1 MNLLVGQLKIR
12 IRELLEE
19 RGIDASVVDKTNAKG
34 ELVIAIILNEA
45 CPACGGSGKRVY
57 ARAVTDA
64 ATTPTPAPAA
74 FGEEPIRS
82 R

>member
-1 MNLLVGQLKIR
+1 VNLLVGQLKIR

-34 ELVIAIILNEA
+34 ELVIAIIMNEA

-57 ARAVTDA
+57 AKATNDA
-64 ATTPTPAPAA
+64 
-74 FGEEPIRS
+74 GE
-82 R
+82 